1 MFLSFLLSFEI
12 SVALMLFQIEQVVEI
27 IDTFE
32 RASSPMFIC
41 LFLLFTITTNSAS
54 SSVLLLLIL
63 LLSRL

>member
-32 RASSPMFIC
+32 MASIPMFIC

-54 SSVLLLLIL
+54 FSVLLLLIL